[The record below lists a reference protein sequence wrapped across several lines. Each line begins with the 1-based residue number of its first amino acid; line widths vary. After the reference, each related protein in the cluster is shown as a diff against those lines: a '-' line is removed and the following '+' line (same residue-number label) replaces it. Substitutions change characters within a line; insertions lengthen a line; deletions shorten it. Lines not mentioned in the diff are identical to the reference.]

1 MSQIPPIAST
11 SSTSFEKIFAAAL
24 ETYEKQTKKDIL
36 SHPLATQLQSCDSPA
51 AIIAVL
57 RIQVEDFDQAQSADE
72 KWTKWLD
79 PTVNVLHA
87 FSSTLGNGAA
97 VVSAIC

>member
-1 MSQIPPIAST
+1 MSQTPPTASI